1 MAHIIELLEK
11 IVHYAA
17 KLGIVFLE
25 LTGIVVLIATGVK
38 CIYEYV
44 KHDRKIKIDL
54 AHGIALALEFKLGG
68 EVLHTVLAHDL
79 NDLLMVAAVMAL
91 RAAITVLLHWEV
103 KNEEKHLHEEE
114 EQEALKAA
122 EESK

>member
-1 MAHIIELLEK
+1 MHHFLELLET

-17 KLGIVFLE
+17 ELGIVLME

-38 CIYEYV
+38 CIIEYV

-68 EVLHTVLAHDL
+68 EVLHTVLAKDM
-79 NDLLMVAAVMAL
+79 NDLLMVAGVMAL
-91 RAAITVLLHWEV
+91 RAAITILLHWEAS
-103 KNEEKHLHEEE
+103 NEEKHLHEEE
-114 EQEALKAA
+114 ALKA
-122 EESK
+122 EHK